1 MQDFIKALCDIFD
14 TLSDSL
20 TLQYLEDSGEVWV
33 LDTKSNNRLYMGD
46 IDTIIKRASNQ
57 QIINETKGEI

>member
-1 MQDFIKALCDIFD
+1 MQDFIKALCEIFD

-20 TLQYLEDSGEVWV
+20 TLQYYEDSGEVWV
-33 LDTKSNNRLYMGD
+33 LDTKSKNKLYMGD

-57 QIINETKGEI
+57 QIINEMEGEN

>member
-1 MQDFIKALCDIFD
+1 MQDFIKALCEIFD

-33 LDTKSNNRLYMGD
+33 LDTKSKNKLYMGD

-57 QIINETKGEI
+57 QIMNEMEGEN

>member
-1 MQDFIKALCDIFD
+1 MQDFIKALCEIFD

-33 LDTKSNNRLYMGD
+33 LDTKSKNKLYMGD

-57 QIINETKGEI
+57 QIINEMEGEN

>member
-33 LDTKSNNRLYMGD
+33 LDTKTNNKLYMGD
-46 IDTIIKRASNQ
+46 IDTIIQRASNQ
-57 QIINETKGEI
+57 QIINEMEKN

>member
-1 MQDFIKALCDIFD
+1 MQDFIKALCNIFD

-33 LDTKSNNRLYMGD
+33 LDTKSKNKLYMGD

-57 QIINETKGEI
+57 QIINEMEGEN